1 MTKILTDMTT
11 MIAFYMIPLATNSI
25 LLWADTKETDVYKTL

>member
-1 MTKILTDMTT
+1 MGTENKQIQTKQMTKILTDMTT

-25 LLWADTKETDVYKTL
+25 LL